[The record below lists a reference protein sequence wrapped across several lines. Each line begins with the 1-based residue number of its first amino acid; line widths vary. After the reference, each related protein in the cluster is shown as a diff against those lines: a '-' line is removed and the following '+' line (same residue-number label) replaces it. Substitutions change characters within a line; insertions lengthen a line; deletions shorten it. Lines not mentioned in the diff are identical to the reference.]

1 MGGYIRYLYK
11 TAKIKL
17 GWSTSKIILF
27 RWNEVPGKDSS
38 KLREYLKNK
47 LGLSWISFEEFTKE
61 GSQISIKT
69 ESNRVV
75 IGKEGNLV
83 VIESN
88 GKIVQKLVMTNK
100 GFVKDNVAPY
110 NEMASLF
117 YSSVED
123 LALLFLAPLLAIAI
137 WFFLVQGGMED
148 GKYTLAL
155 AAFATGLVTD
165 EIINSL
171 TEFIRRVTGR
181 VKENMN
187 DSGGSSTNR
196 FWWFINNN
204 RFWWFI
210 NNNRFWWFI
219 NNNRFWW
226 FITTFGYEE

>member
-1 MGGYIRYLYK
+1 MK
-11 TAKIKL
+11 D
-17 GWSTSKIILF
+17 
-27 RWNEVPGKDSS
+27 PGKDSS

-61 GSQISIKT
+61 GSQIPIKT

-187 DSGGSSTNR
+187 DSGGSST
-196 FWWFINNN
+196 
-204 RFWWFI
+204 
-210 NNNRFWWFI
+210 
-219 NNNRFWW
+219 
-226 FITTFGYEE
+226 TTDSGGSSTTTDSGGSSTTTDSGGSSTTTDSGGSSLRSDMRND